1 MAIKDELIEELMK
14 GYEKP
19 EGLIGEN
26 GLLKDLTK
34 RLLEKAMQGELT
46 HHLGYPKWSPAG
58 KNTGNSR
65 NGKNKKT
72 IKGEFGEMEIE
83 VPKGPQRRLRA
94 DDHSQGSDPF
104 RWVR

>member
-19 EGLIGEN
+19 EDLIGEN

-34 RLLEKAMQGELT
+34 RLLEKALQGELT

-65 NGKNKKT
+65 NGKK
-72 IKGEFGEMEIE
+72 
-83 VPKGPQRRLRA
+83 RRPLRA
-94 DDHSQGSDPF
+94 SSG
-104 RWVR
+104 RWRSGCPGTATATSSR